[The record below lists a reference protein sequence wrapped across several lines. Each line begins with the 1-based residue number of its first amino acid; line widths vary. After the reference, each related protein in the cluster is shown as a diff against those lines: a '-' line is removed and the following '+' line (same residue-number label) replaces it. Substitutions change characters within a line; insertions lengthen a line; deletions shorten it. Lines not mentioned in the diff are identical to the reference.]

1 MDFKRNSLSFLCASL
16 IFTCAAF
23 TVSPSEITKPN
34 SKSTNKNNKTKKAKK
49 RSHSLIVAST
59 SSNSNSHN
67 SVSSFNCFQTPLDF
81 LPTFHLVN
89 KDTILA
95 ESTTVETISNDLE
108 TQQDEQEDQN
118 DIFALLD
125 EEANQKT
132 NENDLELDVEE
143 VNFFDF
149 SSPNN
154 IAVSPQLLEKVVI
167 RDNFVTSLVDIA
179 VAQEGVPYVHGGKS
193 PKGFDCSG
201 FVSYVYSQF
210 KINLPASSSSYD
222 HVGKKIKLEDA
233 QVGDIVC
240 FTGRNS
246 RSGRTGHV
254 GIIVEKNPNEP
265 IKFIHA
271 ASGSR
276 RQITYSTMESSYYK
290 PRFRS
295 VRRISAPVLEE
306 ILENETIE
314 SAE

>member
-1 MDFKRNSLSFLCASL
+1 MDFKRTSLSFLCASL

-23 TVSPSEITKPN
+23 TVSPSKITKPT
-34 SKSTNKNNKTKKAKK
+34 SKTTNKNNRTKKSKK
-49 RSHSLIVAST
+49 RSHSLIIAPT
-59 SSNSNSHN
+59 SFS
-67 SVSSFNCFQTPLDF
+67 SVSSSSMSSLHCFQTPLDF
-81 LPTFHLVN
+81 LPTFYSVT
-89 KDTILA
+89 KDTTITENSIL
-95 ESTTVETISNDLE
+95 EITSDDSEN
-108 TQQDEQEDQN
+108 QQVDMLS
-118 DIFALLD
+118 LLD

-132 NENDLELDVEE
+132 NENDIELDVEE
-143 VNFFDF
+143 INTIDF
-149 SSPNN
+149 STPNN
-154 IAVSPQLLEKVVI
+154 LVIAPQLLERVVI
-167 RDNFVTSLVDIA
+167 RENFITSLVDIA

-210 KINLPASSSSYD
+210 NINLPASSSSYD
-222 HVGKKIKLEDA
+222 HVGKKISLKDV
-233 QVGDIVC
+233 QVGDILC

-246 RSGRTGHV
+246 HSGRTGHV
-254 GIIVEKNPNEP
+254 GIVVESNPNEP

-295 VRRISAPVLEE
+295 ARRIAVPILEE
-306 ILENETIE
+306 ILEEIESTE

>member
-1 MDFKRNSLSFLCASL
+1 MDFKRTSLSFFCASL

-23 TVSPSEITKPN
+23 TVSPSEITKPT
-34 SKSTNKNNKTKKAKK
+34 SKATNKNNRTKKSKK
-49 RSHSLIVAST
+49 RSHSLIIAPT
-59 SSNSNSHN
+59 SSS
-67 SVSSFNCFQTPLDF
+67 SVSSSSISSFNCFQTPLDF
-81 LPTFHLVN
+81 LPTFYSVA
-89 KDTILA
+89 KDT
-95 ESTTVETISNDLE
+95 TITENSLLEITSDDLE
-108 TQQDEQEDQN
+108 NQQEEQTN
-118 DIFALLD
+118 MLALLD

-132 NENDLELDVEE
+132 NENDIELDVEE
-143 VNFFDF
+143 INTIDF
-149 SSPNN
+149 STPNN
-154 IAVSPQLLEKVVI
+154 LIIAPQLLERVAM
-167 RDNFVTSLVDIA
+167 RENFITSLVDIA

-201 FVSYVYSQF
+201 FVSYVYSRF

-222 HVGKKIKLEDA
+222 HVGKKVKLEDA
-233 QVGDIVC
+233 QVGDVIC

-254 GIIVEKNPNEP
+254 GIIVENNPNEP

-276 RQITYSTMESSYYK
+276 RKITYSTMESSYYK

-295 VRRISAPVLEE
+295 VRRIAVPVLKE
-306 ILENETIE
+306 ILEELETTE